1 MKKVEELYPQEDY
14 GLDCFCCYDY
24 NPMLKEFGDI
34 LIQVDDDDWQ
44 GDSRVL
50 YEKDGKLGYL
60 LFGWGSCSGC
70 DSLQACENYKE
81 LQEHMDWLNN
91 SIQWFD
97 SNEDCLRFFKEH
109 DWEGDYCS
117 HVEEQKEFI
126 EKVIGYLTHGL

>member
-1 MKKVEELYPQEDY
+1 MKKVEEIYKMED
-14 GLDCFCCYDY
+14 DCFCFGSYY
-24 NPMLKEFGDI
+24 LMLKEFGNI
-34 LIQVDDDDWQ
+34 LIQVDDADSQ

-81 LQEHMDWLNN
+81 LQKLMDFLND
-91 SIQWFD
+91 SIKWFD
-97 SNEDCLRFFKEH
+97 SNEECLKYFKEH

-117 HVEEQKEFI
+117 NGEEQKEFVD
-126 EKVIGYLTHGL
+126 KVIGYLGQ